1 MSKNGGNANNASN
14 DKDPMDQDQSKLE
27 HPKAAV
33 NRLTKEIIHECKLI
47 STGQKES
54 CYTLVEKT
62 KQLIDFESRA

>member
-14 DKDPMDQDQSKLE
+14 DKDQDQSQKLE

-54 CYTLVEKT
+54 CFTLVEKT
-62 KQLIDFESRA
+62 KQLMDAESKV

>member
-14 DKDPMDQDQSKLE
+14 DKDQDQSQKLE

-33 NRLTKEIIHECKLI
+33 NRLTKEIIHDCKLI

-54 CYTLVEKT
+54 CFTLVEKT
-62 KQLIDFESRA
+62 KQLMDAESKV